1 VDVTD
6 IDFPDASFDAI
17 FCNHVL
23 EHVPDDRLALRE
35 IRRVLRPGGWASLL
49 VPDVDRPVTDEDPTV
64 TDPHERLRRFGQR
77 DHVRRYGYDYVDRLR
92 EAGFVP
98 EVVKMDDVLP
108 DDQLERMRLVKF
120 GNVEPLFIC
129 R

>member
-1 VDVTD
+1 
-6 IDFPDASFDAI
+6 
-17 FCNHVL
+17 
-23 EHVPDDRLALRE
+23 
-35 IRRVLRPGGWASLL
+35 
-49 VPDVDRPVTDEDPTV
+49 
-64 TDPHERLRRFGQR
+64 
-77 DHVRRYGYDYVDRLR
+77 VRRYGYDYVDRLR
-92 EAGFVP
+92 EAGFEP